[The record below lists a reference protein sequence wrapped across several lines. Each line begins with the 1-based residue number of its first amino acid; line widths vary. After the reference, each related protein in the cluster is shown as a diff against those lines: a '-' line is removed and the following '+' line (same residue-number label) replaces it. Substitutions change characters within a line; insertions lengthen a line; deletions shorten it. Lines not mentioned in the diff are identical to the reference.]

1 MFYLLNLSY
10 DNNYQLQLDMHF
22 ICEFFLI
29 AIMYD
34 ETYVTIVITMNN
46 NTIVITM
53 CNLLFFSHII

>member
-10 DNNYQLQLDMHF
+10 DSNYQLQLDMHF

-46 NTIVITM
+46 NTLVITM

>member
-10 DNNYQLQLDMHF
+10 DSNYQLQLDMHF

-34 ETYVTIVITMNN
+34 ETFVTIIINTNNHTIIITMY
-46 NTIVITM
+46 
-53 CNLLFFSHII
+53 NLLFFSQII